1 MRHGADL
8 KMVFSRLFRN
18 HNSPDPNPP
27 AKRLRAD
34 SFADALG
41 LELKG
46 VVSQA
51 VLKELE
57 SREQNYLSSI
67 LDKSHFL
74 IDAIVITPLDKQAS
88 ESLENFLRVHSD
100 IDPEFRNH
108 FFRSILES
116 EYRSARGST
125 VIVAEDFLPSIQ
137 LTDQSFEQ
145 PTQDETFQI
154 SLRGRRLQFQAQVAL
169 KGPVAKEHSRLSAEA
184 QSGDSVS
191 GLPGLAISRRA
202 SLSEARASGL
212 ILSIHDAQ
220 GQRTLE
226 LRSPILIGRE
236 PPGEV
241 ELEGLQF
248 VSLHGRYVSRRHL
261 VVMNI
266 LEDTYFFLHD
276 AATLSCLSSGSQLL
290 RPSTL
295 YSIPRNSEA
304 ELIFGM
310 TAETRNQAASADP
323 ADFPRV
329 TLGKAMGRRS
339 APSSATPRPGAL

>member
-1 MRHGADL
+1 
-8 KMVFSRLFRN
+8 MVFSRLFRN
-18 HNSPDPNPP
+18 HNSPDTASA
-27 AKRLRAD
+27 AKRLRTD

-57 SREQNYLSSI
+57 SREQHYLSSI

-74 IDAIVITPLDKQAS
+74 IDGIVITPLDKQAS
-88 ESLENFLRVHSD
+88 ESLEGFLNVHSE

-125 VIVAEDFLPSIQ
+125 VVVADDFLPSIQ

-154 SLRGRRLQFQAQVAL
+154 SLRGRRHQFQAQVAL
-169 KGPVAKEHSRLSAEA
+169 KGPVAKEHSRMASAEA
-184 QSGDSVS
+184 TTESAS
-191 GLPGLAISRRA
+191 GLPGLASARRGGSA
-202 SLSEARASGL
+202 EARGAGL

-236 PPGEV
+236 PPSEA

-290 RPSTL
+290 RPSTI
-295 YSIPRNSEA
+295 YSMPRHSEA

-310 TAETRNQAASADP
+310 TAETRNQATEADP

-329 TLGKAMGRRS
+329 TLGKAVGRR
-339 APSSATPRPGAL
+339 ATPSSATPRPGAV

>member
-1 MRHGADL
+1 
-8 KMVFSRLFRN
+8 MVFSRLFRN
-18 HNSPDPNPP
+18 HNSPDPPSTG
-27 AKRLRAD
+27 KRLRAD

-51 VLKELE
+51 VLRELE
-57 SREQNYLSSI
+57 SREQHYLSSI

-74 IDAIVITPLDKQAS
+74 IDGIVITPLDKQAS
-88 ESLENFLRVHSD
+88 ESLEGFLQVHSE

-125 VIVAEDFLPSIQ
+125 VVVAEDFLPSIQ

-154 SLRGRRLQFQAQVAL
+154 SLRGRRLQFHAQVAL
-169 KGPVAKEHSRLSAEA
+169 KGPVAKEHSRISSSETT
-184 QSGDSVS
+184 SDGVN
-191 GLPGLAISRRA
+191 GTPGLTGARRT
-202 SLSEARASGL
+202 SPSETRGAGL

-236 PPGEV
+236 PPSEA

-290 RPSTL
+290 RPSTI
-295 YSIPRNSEA
+295 YSMPRHSEA

-310 TAETRNQAASADP
+310 TAETRNQAADADP

-329 TLGKAMGRRS
+329 TLGRTLGRRTT
-339 APSSATPRPGAL
+339 PSSATPRPGTV

>member
-1 MRHGADL
+1 
-8 KMVFSRLFRN
+8 MVFSRLFRN
-18 HNSPDPNPP
+18 HNSPDPSSN
-27 AKRLRAD
+27 AKRLRTD

-41 LELKG
+41 LELRG

-57 SREQNYLSSI
+57 GREQHYLSSI

-74 IDAIVITPLDKQAS
+74 IDSIVITPLDKQAS
-88 ESLENFLRVHSD
+88 ESLEGFLRVHSD

-125 VIVAEDFLPSIQ
+125 VVVAEDFLPSIQ

-154 SLRGRRLQFQAQVAL
+154 SLRGRRLQFQAQVVL
-169 KGPVAKEHSRLSAEA
+169 KGPVAKEHSRLPLGEASAEP
-184 QSGDSVS
+184 GS
-191 GLPGLAISRRA
+191 GLASAVSSRRA
-202 SLSEARASGL
+202 GSSETKGTSI

-236 PPGEV
+236 PPTEE
-241 ELEGLQF
+241 ELGGLQF

-261 VVMNI
+261 VVLNI

-290 RPSTL
+290 RPSTI
-295 YSIPRNSEA
+295 YSIPRHSEA

-310 TAETRNQAASADP
+310 TAETRSQVTEADP

-329 TLGKAMGRRS
+329 TLGKALGRR
-339 APSSATPRPGAL
+339 ANPSSATPRPGAV

>member
-1 MRHGADL
+1 
-8 KMVFSRLFRN
+8 MVFSRLFRN
-18 HNSPDPNPP
+18 HNSPGPASA
-27 AKRLRAD
+27 AKRLRTD

-57 SREQNYLSSI
+57 SREQHYLSSI

-74 IDAIVITPLDKQAS
+74 IDGIVITPLDKQAS
-88 ESLENFLRVHSD
+88 ESLEGFLRVHSE

-125 VIVAEDFLPSIQ
+125 VVVADDFLPSIQ

-154 SLRGRRLQFQAQVAL
+154 SLRGRRHQFQAQVAL
-169 KGPVAKEHSRLSAEA
+169 KGPVAKEHSRMPSADTQTEPA
-184 QSGDSVS
+184 N
-191 GLPGLAISRRA
+191 GLPGLTGGRRA
-202 SLSEARASGL
+202 SSSEARSTGL

-226 LRSPILIGRE
+226 LRSPVLIGRE
-236 PPGEV
+236 PPSEG

-261 VVMNI
+261 VVMNV

-290 RPSTL
+290 RPSTI
-295 YSIPRNSEA
+295 YSMPRHSEA

-310 TAETRNQAASADP
+310 TAETRKQATEADP

-329 TLGKAMGRRS
+329 TLGKAMGRR
-339 APSSATPRPGAL
+339 ATPSSATPRPGAV